1 MNANKK
7 IESFKYDPNYTEKY
21 VYQAK
26 IVLYVMF
33 WLNLYYKVF
42 IMMISANIDYF
53 NIFKMLTILLPA
65 YLCVYIFIILSEYI
79 VARLCPVVQLGA
91 HFDY

>member
-1 MNANKK
+1 
-7 IESFKYDPNYTEKY
+7 
-21 VYQAK
+21 
-26 IVLYVMF
+26 
-33 WLNLYYKVF
+33 
-42 IMMISANIDYF
+42 MMISANIDYF